1 MSGSTGVAPV
11 THPPQWTDVPS
22 SESTLCVT
30 ETSLLLLWLYRCRP
44 LHKTGSFM
52 VLAGASIGHN
62 PGLKGLWHT
71 YLSPGCWQRANGCQR
86 PLGIAI
92 WRCPMS
98 RCSLTSTSVDFPSQ
112 CWGHS
117 IIYQSWKQLP
127 LDGPVT
133 RRVSALAKEKRIQTY
148 THKPEPQVA
157 WMDSSPPIPQARSKG
172 KKKKKQTRNKDTF
185 AQIFINQT
193 LVLTTQHMP
202 QGAEIQGSKNRA
214 SSRPYHPIDP
224 LKLIL
229 NFDPKNSPKSD
240 FWQLWT

>member
-157 WMDSSPPIPQARSKG
+157 WMDSSPP
-172 KKKKKQTRNKDTF
+172 
-185 AQIFINQT
+185 
-193 LVLTTQHMP
+193 MP
-202 QGAEIQGSKNRA
+202 
-214 SSRPYHPIDP
+214 
-224 LKLIL
+224 
-229 NFDPKNSPKSD
+229 
-240 FWQLWT
+240 